1 MYYLVA
7 GAAALA
13 VLEQRLVAARR
24 HGRERRQVHVL
35 EPAGAACTHIKWSK
49 LKFFFSNREFLFINS
64 KHCYIQVIQPYL
76 KNSQPLLKLVIDIH
90 MYIRT
95 VVVGAGAGGRAVPG
109 GSGGLPVGVGGE
121 GGGVKVHR
129 RRPSARTV
137 RDEEGEDHDRQC
149 TDGRAGDRGRHRR
162 RPY

>member
-49 LKFFFSNREFLFINS
+49 LKFFFQIGNF
-64 KHCYIQVIQPYL
+64 YL
-76 KNSQPLLKLVIDIH
+76 LILS
-90 MYIRT
+90 T
-95 VVVGAGAGGRAVPG
+95 VTFR
-109 GSGGLPVGVGGE
+109 
-121 GGGVKVHR
+121 
-129 RRPSARTV
+129 
-137 RDEEGEDHDRQC
+137 
-149 TDGRAGDRGRHRR
+149 
-162 RPY
+162 